1 MGGRLWLSPGPA
13 DLLRPGLL
21 LADLTV
27 TGYYPVLSWGAFLV
41 LGLALGRLP
50 LDRPR
55 VAAGILG
62 GGAAAWAAAGVVG
75 AAVLRAPGTLERVA
89 AAIGTDPAETA
100 LTLRTGEPRLTLLIP
115 DPLWLAL
122 PTPHSGSVVAAVLAA
137 GWACAVLGACL
148 LARPLVGHAA
158 LRPLVGAGRIPLTL
172 YVGHLVV
179 LALVDATG
187 LDPADGAL
195 LAALVVLSL
204 AAGLAA
210 ELSGRRGPL
219 EAVMARLSRAG
230 GERAVGG
237 R

>member
-1 MGGRLWLSPGPA
+1 M
-13 DLLRPGLL
+13 
-21 LADLTV
+21 
-27 TGYYPVLSWGAFLV
+27 
-41 LGLALGRLP
+41 
-50 LDRPR
+50 
-55 VAAGILG
+55 
-62 GGAAAWAAAGVVG
+62 
-75 AAVLRAPGTLERVA
+75 
-89 AAIGTDPAETA
+89 
-100 LTLRTGEPRLTLLIP
+100 
-115 DPLWLAL
+115 
-122 PTPHSGSVVAAVLAA
+122 
-137 GWACAVLGACL
+137 LGACL

-195 LAALVVLSL
+195 LAALVVLCL

-219 EAVMARLSRAG
+219 EAVMARLSRTG